1 MVLDKLPVPGRP
13 TNLDNSR
20 EGPTVLA
27 VSSGGVVWTFFLS
40 SINYVFFISLSE
52 RWLDIS

>member
-1 MVLDKLPVPGRP
+1 MQRWLWRVDIAMPGYS

-27 VSSGGVVWTFFLS
+27 VGAGGAVWTCLLLS
-40 SINYVFFISLSE
+40 DLQV
-52 RWLDIS
+52 

>member
-1 MVLDKLPVPGRP
+1 MVLDKLQVAGRP

-27 VSSGGVVWTFFLS
+27 VSSGGGC
-40 SINYVFFISLSE
+40 
-52 RWLDIS
+52 LDIFSLVYQLYLLYFSL